1 MEGNNILKRRDVA
14 YFTFGRFQPPTIG
27 HGFLIKTIGSM
38 AAKDGADAYIFVSQK
53 LNKLR
58 AFKEPFVSTKDNENP
73 LDVYNKVEVLK
84 KMYPDSGVSF
94 INSLVKNSIDPLK
107 SAALLLASGYKK
119 IVIVVGSDRLVSFTK
134 LFSKMPELTVQSI
147 GDRGGRNNGT
157 AKTMSGTKMRTAA
170 ALGNLNTF
178 KKGVLT
184 EHFSDANAE
193 KLYRN
198 VRAGLGIRGGRYT
211 RRLPRLQD

>member
-1 MEGNNILKRRDVA
+1 
-14 YFTFGRFQPPTIG
+14 
-27 HGFLIKTIGSM
+27 M

-134 LFSKMPELTVQSI
+134 LFSKMPEVTVQSI
-147 GDRGGRNNGT
+147 GDRSGRNNGT

-184 EHFSDANAE
+184 EHFLDANAE